1 MEVAQ
6 DVCQA
11 HRVFSSFS
19 VMLREREREGGKE
32 REEEEEGGKGEEEE
46 EGDNWLNIYFFP
58 RRLPAIQNLLSTLKN
73 WLVPHRSVGF
83 A

>member
-1 MEVAQ
+1 M
-6 DVCQA
+6 CQA

-19 VMLREREREGGKE
+19 VMLREREGGRE
-32 REEEEEGGKGEEEE
+32 RERGGAEGGKGEEEEEE

-83 A
+83 AGGLP